1 MSELVD
7 QSVLDMLR
15 QSAVGPMLDR
25 PVNNVLADMGLPQ
38 LPEIPLLPPIPGLP
52 PLPVI
57 DLSLLAKPL
66 TDLAATFGTGQFPAP
81 APAAAPVATGDP
93 AAQPVGADPAAAPVI
108 DPTEVLSQVSS
119 VVSTVV
125 QLGSTALTMAMQ
137 LWQSQAAAAAEEK
150 GKEAQKDGG
159 KIATQAA
166 QESAG
171 VASAA
176 TSVGIGAA
184 TMAAIIAKYM
194 AQVAASAPFLSTPG
208 GQAFLVA
215 STIETM
221 AEATATVAK
230 TRAEMTVHSAEM
242 TATGQ
247 KVPVTDAPKG
257 MDQMQMLSMLMQMI
271 PTLTNTVKSG
281 MESAVSLHK
290 TLNPVAST
298 NPALEKDKFEQAEL
312 GKNAAKSGAGGGLG
326 GLGGGGGAVAAAA
339 RQLSPW
345 VDGRTVGN
353 LGAAGANGVG
363 NPASAMQAGA
373 SSAARSSSTTAAS
386 SPGGMMPM
394 SPMAAA
400 GMGRGAEDAANGLRG
415 DLVSASHGNEVVGDI
430 EGASLPVVGA
440 ANADGLNEPPDQAL
454 TL

>member
-15 QSAVGPMLDR
+15 QSALGPMLDR
-25 PVNNVLADMGLPQ
+25 PVNSVLQDMGLPQ
-38 LPEIPLLPPIPGLP
+38 LPEIPLLPPMPGLP

-66 TDLAATFGTGQFPAP
+66 TDLAATFGTGQFPAAAP
-81 APAAAPVATGDP
+81 ASTENPSADPAAAPAAAPV
-93 AAQPVGADPAAAPVI
+93 V

-137 LWQSQAAAAAEEK
+137 LWQSQAASAAEEK
-150 GKEAQKDGG
+150 GAEAQKDGG

-171 VASAA
+171 VANAA
-176 TSVGIGAA
+176 TSVFIGGA

-194 AQVAASAPFLSTPG
+194 AQVAASAPFLSLPG

-230 TRAEMTVHSAEM
+230 TRGEMTVHSAEM

-271 PTLTNTVKSG
+271 PTLTTAVSSG
-281 MESAVSLHK
+281 MESALSLHK
-290 TLNPVAST
+290 TLNPAT
-298 NPALEKDKFEQAEL
+298 TADPTKEKDKAEKPAL
-312 GKNAAKSGAGGGLG
+312 DKNAAKAGGGGGVGGGGLG
-326 GLGGGGGAVAAAA
+326 AAAAAA

-345 VDGRTVGN
+345 VDGRTAGN
-353 LGAAGANGVG
+353 LGAAGTPGVG

-373 SSAARSSSTTAAS
+373 SSAARGGTTAAS

-400 GMGRGAEDAANGLRG
+400 GMGRGAEDAANGLRSE
-415 DLVSASHGNEVVGDI
+415 LVSGQHGNEVVGDI

>member
-25 PVNNVLADMGLPQ
+25 PVNDVLKDMGLPQ

-81 APAAAPVATGDP
+81 APAAAPVANGDP
-93 AAQPVGADPAAAPVI
+93 AAQPAANPAAAPVV

-176 TSVGIGAA
+176 TSVAIGGA

-215 STIETM
+215 STVETM

-230 TRAEMTVHSAEM
+230 TRGEMTVHSAEM

-271 PTLTNTVKSG
+271 PTLTTAVKSG

-298 NPALEKDKFEQAEL
+298 NPALEKDKAEQAEL
-312 GKNAAKSGAGGGLG
+312 GKSAAKPGAGGGG
-326 GLGGGGGAVAAAA
+326 FGGGGGAVAAAA

-373 SSAARSSSTTAAS
+373 SSAARSNTTAAT

-394 SPMAAA
+394 SPAAAA

-415 DLVSASHGNEVVGDI
+415 ELVSASHGNEVVGDI

>member
-81 APAAAPVATGDP
+81 TPAAAPAATGDP

-176 TSVGIGAA
+176 TSVAIGGA

-215 STIETM
+215 STVETM

-230 TRAEMTVHSAEM
+230 TRGEMTVHSAEM

-271 PTLTNTVKSG
+271 PTLTNAAKSG
-281 MESAVSLHK
+281 MDSAVSLHK

-298 NPALEKDKFEQAEL
+298 NPALEKDKAEQAEL
-312 GKNAAKSGAGGGLG
+312 DKSAKSGAGGGLG
-326 GLGGGGGAVAAAA
+326 GFGGGGGAVAAAA

-373 SSAARSSSTTAAS
+373 SSAARSSTTAAS

-400 GMGRGAEDAANGLRG
+400 GMGRGAEDAANGLRN
-415 DLVSASHGNEVVGDI
+415 DLVSASHGNEVVGDL

>member
-25 PVNNVLADMGLPQ
+25 PVNSVLADMGLPQ
-38 LPEIPLLPPIPGLP
+38 LPEIPLMPPIPGLP

-81 APAAAPVATGDP
+81 TPAAAPAATGDP

-108 DPTEVLSQVSS
+108 DPTQVLSQVSS

-159 KIATQAA
+159 KIAAQAA

-176 TSVGIGAA
+176 TSVAIGGA

-271 PTLTNTVKSG
+271 PTLTNAVKSG
-281 MESAVSLHK
+281 MDSAVSLHK
-290 TLNPVAST
+290 TLNPVASA
-298 NPALEKDKFEQAEL
+298 NPALEKDKAEQAEL
-312 GKNAAKSGAGGGLG
+312 GKSAAKSGGGGG
-326 GLGGGGGAVAAAA
+326 VGGGGGAVAAAA

-345 VDGRTVGN
+345 AGGRTVGN
-353 LGAAGANGVG
+353 LGAAGVNGVG
-363 NPASAMQAGA
+363 NPASAIQAGA
-373 SSAARSSSTTAAS
+373 SSAARSSTTTAAS

-415 DLVSASHGNEVVGDI
+415 ELVSASHGNEVVGDI

>member
-1 MSELVD
+1 MAELVD

-25 PVNNVLADMGLPQ
+25 PVNDVLKDMGLPQ

-81 APAAAPVATGDP
+81 TPAVAPAADGDP
-93 AAQPVGADPAAAPVI
+93 AAQAAATAAPVV
-108 DPTEVLSQVSS
+108 DPTEVLNQVSS

-150 GKEAQKDGG
+150 GKEAQKDGA

-176 TSVGIGAA
+176 TSVFIGGA

-194 AQVAASAPFLSTPG
+194 AQLAASAPFLSTPG

-215 STIETM
+215 ATVETM

-281 MESAVSLHK
+281 VESAVSLHK
-290 TLNPVAST
+290 TLNPAAST
-298 NPALEKDKFEQAEL
+298 NPALEKDKAEHAAL
-312 GKNAAKSGAGGGLG
+312 NKSDAKSGGGGIG

-345 VDGRTVGN
+345 VDGRTAGN

-373 SSAARSSSTTAAS
+373 SSAARSSTTAAS

-400 GMGRGAEDAANGLRG
+400 GMARGAEDATNGLRG
-415 DLVSASHGNEVVGDI
+415 ELVSASHGNEVVGDI

-440 ANADGLNEPPDQAL
+440 ATADGLNEPPDQAL

>member
-7 QSVLDMLR
+7 QSVLDLLR

-25 PVNNVLADMGLPQ
+25 PVNSVLADMGLPQ
-38 LPEIPLLPPIPGLP
+38 LPEIPLMPPIPGLP

-66 TDLAATFGTGQFPAP
+66 TDLAATFGTGQFPAS
-81 APAAAPVATGDP
+81 APAAAPAANGDP
-93 AAQPVGADPAAAPVI
+93 AANPAAAPAV

-166 QESAG
+166 QESVG

-176 TSVGIGAA
+176 TSVAIGGA

-271 PTLTNTVKSG
+271 PTLTGAVKSG

-298 NPALEKDKFEQAEL
+298 NPALDKDKAEPAEL
-312 GKNAAKSGAGGGLG
+312 NKNAAKSGGIGGIG
-326 GLGGGGGAVAAAA
+326 GGGGGAAAAAA

-345 VDGRTVGN
+345 AGGRTVGN
-353 LGAAGANGVG
+353 LGAAGVNGVG
-363 NPASAMQAGA
+363 NPALAIQAGA
-373 SSAARSSSTTAAS
+373 SSAARSSSTTATS

-415 DLVSASHGNEVVGDI
+415 ELVSASHGNEVVGDI

-440 ANADGLNEPPDQAL
+440 ANTDGLNEPPDQAL